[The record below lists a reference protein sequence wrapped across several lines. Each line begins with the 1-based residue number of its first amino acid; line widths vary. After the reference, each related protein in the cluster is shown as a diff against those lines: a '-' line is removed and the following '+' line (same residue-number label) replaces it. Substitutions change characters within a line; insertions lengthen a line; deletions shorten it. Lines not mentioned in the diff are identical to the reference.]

1 LCVNCTWPK
10 VFHGQHF
17 IRFWKYHYVKSL
29 HGFLWDRHL
38 INTITKY
45 RKRSIQSQTT
55 ESLFLQRT
63 QEQKPAISIVVS
75 CLLSLVKTCL
85 IHYSNMKQAWP
96 WMLTNLKLVWQFHA
110 HPVHQKAS
118 RLFGPRYIGDDFL
131 LGPNLVSFN
140 RTVVPYE
147 ISKVNFHVETKILV
161 SMSEEI

>member
-1 LCVNCTWPK
+1 MKFEKNILCVNCTWPK
-10 VFHGQHF
+10 VFHGQDF

-85 IHYSNMKQAWP
+85 SPIY
-96 WMLTNLKLVWQFHA
+96 
-110 HPVHQKAS
+110 
-118 RLFGPRYIGDDFL
+118 
-131 LGPNLVSFN
+131 LGPNNLDAFWCTGWAWNCQTSFRFVSIHGHACF
-140 RTVVPYE
+140 
-147 ISKVNFHVETKILV
+147 ILL
-161 SMSEEI
+161 